1 MWINTTITTTFP
13 MIVAIVSQRRLLEFC
28 LAQLVYHK
36 VYIESWDENHVIR
49 TSCQLFRDNE
59 LTAVARDHTIVVYP
73 WTEGVGVY
81 SFTGIPAHVAVL
93 HEIRAVAERQ
103 RNMVDQLLER
113 LVETLDQRGIAGGVM
128 SEQRLR
134 DIVIHA
140 TQDIRDRM
148 TNIAAN
154 QGIGPE
160 LAAAQA
166 RSQAPPRSYSTH
178 MHGGKI
184 HLLPEPW
191 RFPSVGVLLLW
202 QHWLLGNYTQN
213 VPPLRVIKCQDV
225 AHLDKLTLKASEK
238 RPRPARKILHDMKF
252 LMEHVEEAVR
262 VAGTW
267 TCVHN
272 VATVTEMFQS
282 VEDLYKIPSSGE
294 HERRDSQIK
303 WQTIVTLV
311 RKKDRQVAN

>member
-1 MWINTTITTTFP
+1 MGKVRDIYIKYEEGGDQFCGRCLSMLPLLQPEFGVSPPHFSPQCPRMWINTTITTTFP

-36 VYIESWDENHVIR
+36 VYIESWDENYVIR

-59 LTAVARDHTIVVYP
+59 LTAVGRDHAIVLYL

-103 RNMVDQLLER
+103 RNIVDQLLER

-148 TNIAAN
+148 TNIAAS

-202 QHWLLGNYTQN
+202 QHWLLGTI
-213 VPPLRVIKCQDV
+213 LRTC
-225 AHLDKLTLKASEK
+225 HHSE
-238 RPRPARKILHDMKF
+238 
-252 LMEHVEEAVR
+252 
-262 VAGTW
+262 
-267 TCVHN
+267 
-272 VATVTEMFQS
+272 
-282 VEDLYKIPSSGE
+282 
-294 HERRDSQIK
+294 
-303 WQTIVTLV
+303 
-311 RKKDRQVAN
+311 